1 MSEGRGLQASRV
13 NPEWGWGWRHWPDA
27 LDVGKGEEGRKG
39 RRGGRGGGG
48 RITGGSRGVKT
59 LSIWHGILSDGVH
72 FSFRLDSRHH
82 SETPKRKT

>member
-1 MSEGRGLQASRV
+1 M
-13 NPEWGWGWRHWPDA
+13 PWMWG
-27 LDVGKGEEGRKG
+27 KG
-39 RRGGRGGGG
+39 RRGGRGGGEEGGGGG